1 MVIVESCLKRCFS
14 LSFSSVCKSIH
25 LYHEGFITTNC
36 NIKCILAKPFTF
48 LAFFYINA
56 ISTNFGNVPENF
68 LKDLIN

>member
-1 MVIVESCLKRCFS
+1 MLIVVCYLKECF
-14 LSFSSVCKSIH
+14 LLNFSGVCKTIP
-25 LYHEGFITTNC
+25 LNHEGFITTNC
-36 NIKCILAKPFTF
+36 NNKCILAKPFTF